1 MSNNINESNC
11 SDLPATED
19 LLGTDEQQLGLVKFM
34 CNCGTPMT
42 IAIQGDWGTGK
53 TSTMKQLQ
61 ERLKKEKGSTLW
73 FPTWQFAVLGEQDR
87 LLMDLLMLLCSKL
100 EEKFS
105 SMNKKDK
112 TTFNKVFRFLK
123 RVGRANTIGNLYLA
137 AEVGKT
143 ITKVDVPKVV
153 DNIVNDLEKQDL
165 EEKNKNVD
173 EDCITYESYVVQVSK
188 LYEDL
193 TRLVEAYLKKT
204 KTSRLYIFIDDLDRL
219 EPIRAVEL
227 LEGIKNFLDIPDCV
241 FILAI
246 DTNVVLEGLMAK
258 YGDTMDN
265 KKMIH
270 FFDKIIQV
278 PYKLPVHNYKLRSFL
293 KEVLKG
299 YDEENS
305 EKYLVFLKNADI
317 YNPRTI
323 KRCINFCKLHN
334 DMNVNNGISSDMD
347 MQFHLFIVKMLE
359 LENVK
364 LYSKLLISVKQFKES
379 YSELKKWLTD
389 ISEFNDNILY
399 KNVLDCFGINA
410 KNYYRDNVKM
420 FAEYIFF
427 SAPTD
432 IISGEALLYAQKVYD
447 IYRFIVKHGGKGGGN
462 ESLYNFA
469 NYIEKNKYII
479 FKFFVHNRPLYIICE
494 MNRLSY
500 ERLELRVD
508 SFSINA
514 NILKKYCYQTP
525 ILRQVIRYDRINY
538 SCFGNEYIFTNIQDT
553 SSQDAPIYKLLLESG
568 IFDKA
573 TETEPQPIT
582 P

>member
-1 MSNNINESNC
+1 MSFYAERGKIMSNNINESNC

-278 PYKLPVHNYKLRSFL
+278 PYKLPVHNYKLEAFM
-293 KEVLKG
+293 EDVLKG
-299 YDEENS
+299 YDEKNVD
-305 EKYLVFLKNADI
+305 KYIKFLESADI
-317 YNPRTI
+317 HNPRTI
-323 KRCINFCKLHN
+323 KRCVNFCMLHYYMDGLSTVSQKDDNVKLHRFA
-334 DMNVNNGISSDMD
+334 I
-347 MQFHLFIVKMLE
+347 KMLE
-359 LENVK
+359 LERED
-364 LYSKLLISVKQFKES
+364 LYWLLLGKVRASGKKYDDLKAWLLVEE
-379 YSELKKWLTD
+379 ELKYDL
-389 ISEFNDNILY
+389 FY
-399 KNVLDCFGINA
+399 KVLECFEIDENA
-410 KNYYRDNVKM
+410 DEKYIET
-420 FAEYIFF
+420 FADYIIR
-427 SAPTD
+427 SAPSD
-432 IISGEALLYAQKVYD
+432 IEVLKYLESAQKIYD
-447 IYRFIVKHGGKGGGN
+447 
-462 ESLYNFA
+462 
-469 NYIEKNKYII
+469 
-479 FKFFVHNRPLYIICE
+479 FVHTILNKGRKKKSMLIII
-494 MNRLSY
+494 
-500 ERLELRVD
+500 
-508 SFSINA
+508 IN
-514 NILKKYCYQTP
+514 
-525 ILRQVIRYDRINY
+525 
-538 SCFGNEYIFTNIQDT
+538 
-553 SSQDAPIYKLLLESG
+553 
-568 IFDKA
+568 
-573 TETEPQPIT
+573 
-582 P
+582 